1 MEQRS
6 TSCEYVAGG
15 PEAVIWAVIAGE
27 SLEWRIGDGSRRSE
41 RVWSMV
47 ADSVSEDRA
56 GTVALMAGLVWEQS
70 STL

>member
-1 MEQRS
+1 M
-6 TSCEYVAGG
+6 
-15 PEAVIWAVIAGE
+15 IAGE